1 MAKEKKV
8 RIQVCINKQLLGTLD
23 KIAESSDMSRSSII
37 EVALFHLIKDA
48 LVQGSKT
55 EKKVETNNEKETK
68 N

>member
-37 EVALFHLIKDA
+37 EVAFFHLIKDA

-55 EKKVETNNEKETK
+55 NEKAKK